1 MGLLFLIKPAGMNVY
16 VLKKKQKKPHSWF
29 KKAMIVTDVWTFYC
43 KTGVNILN
51 ASQLY
56 AK

>member
-16 VLKKKQKKPHSWF
+16 VKKKTHSWF